1 MPVTKEQLGDWR
13 RNVVTQELMREIL
26 TNMEDRVARLVKR
39 VEGNVIHDSF
49 DRAYIAA
56 ARDFLEF
63 DPTVVNEEEVVEV
76 NDAED

>member
-1 MPVTKEQLGDWR
+1 MPVTREQLADWR
-13 RNVVTQELMREIL
+13 RNAVTQELMREIL
-26 TNMEDRVARLVKR
+26 TNMEDRVARLVR
-39 VEGNVIHDSF
+39 RTEGNVIHDSF

-63 DPTVVNEEEVVEV
+63 DPVVKTEDEIEVV